1 MDNEDISLIAA
12 VELLELP
19 LGAYEKAKARYDSL
33 GKWLGR
39 DESTLAQNDPHIFV
53 QGSFGLG
60 TAIRPLLEGEGY
72 DLDLSC
78 KLRKGVSRG
87 SHSQVQFKEMVRVE
101 LEGYRE
107 AKQIQ
112 EPLEEKHR
120 CWRLYYQD
128 EMSFH
133 LDIVPGVPLDDSR
146 KRVLCVAME
155 SIGVERVVAN
165 DVAELAVYITD
176 DRSTRY
182 RVISD
187 DWLLSNPDGYC
198 KWFESKSRISLQ
210 SVMSLEELRLD
221 DVPFYAR
228 KTHLQRAVQLL
239 KRHRDVMYRDNDD
252 AKPISVII
260 TTLAAHDYAGSATL
274 REALTCCLGTL
285 SAFVASD
292 ANVVVNPVNPDENFA
307 DRWATP
313 EGQELELKEN
323 FQKWVRQAVRDF
335 NQISD
340 LEGARL
346 VGHLS
351 DVLEVKIQAS
361 QLGTSGV
368 AAVAAAAAPRPI
380 HIAQAASP
388 WSGRG

>member
-19 LGAYEKAKARYDSL
+19 PGAYEKAKARYVSL
-33 GKWLGR
+33 GEWLGR
-39 DESTLAQNDPHIFV
+39 DESTLAHNDPHIFV

-87 SHSQVQFKEMVRVE
+87 SHSQAQFKEMVRVE

-155 SIGVERVVAN
+155 SIGVESVVAS

-176 DRSTRY
+176 DRSTSY

-198 KWFESKSRISLQ
+198 KWFESKSRNSLQ
-210 SVMSLEELRLD
+210 PVMSLEDLRLD
-221 DVPFYAR
+221 DVPFYVR

-260 TTLAAHDYAGSATL
+260 TTLAGHDYAGSATL
-274 REALTCCLGTL
+274 REALTCSLGTL

-307 DRWATP
+307 DRWETP

-323 FQKWVRQAVRDF
+323 FHKWVRQAVRDF

-351 DVLEVKIQAS
+351 DVLEVKIQGP
-361 QLGTSGV
+361 LGTSGV
-368 AAVAAAAAPRPI
+368 AAVTTSAAPRSI